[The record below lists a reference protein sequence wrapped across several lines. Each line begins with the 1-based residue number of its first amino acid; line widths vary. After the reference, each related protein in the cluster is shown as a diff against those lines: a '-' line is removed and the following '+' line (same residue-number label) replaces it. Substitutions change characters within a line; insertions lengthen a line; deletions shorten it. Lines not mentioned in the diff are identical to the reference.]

1 MSCFLWHRQHQT
13 LPLRALVL
21 GFWVVLKNWCLI
33 TSDYLLSKSGSFW
46 RCSMMP
52 WHISMHCS
60 FWSSYSSCGTIFA
73 QTFQMPKSLVIIFQ
87 TLSFFMSSRLAV
99 IQTINQR
106 LLQTICFTHSAFT
119 SVLLVEG
126 LPLLESS
133 STSLC
138 PSLNLFCHSKKM
150 CSWRYII
157 SKHLLKHFKC

>member
-46 RCSMMP
+46 RCSMMS
-52 WHISMHCS
+52 WHICMHCS
-60 FWSSYSSCGTIFA
+60 FWSSYSSYGTIFA
-73 QTFQMPKSLVIIFQ
+73 QTFQIPKSLVIIFQ

-106 LLQTICFTHSAFT
+106 LCQDIGVHCSLLSVHLKTKQKREELYTNVFKKCKSCAKLRSQLQT
-119 SVLLVEG
+119 
-126 LPLLESS
+126 P
-133 STSLC
+133 
-138 PSLNLFCHSKKM
+138 K
-150 CSWRYII
+150 I
-157 SKHLLKHFKC
+157 SC